1 MDDWMRFTIVRVIV
15 HAKDE
20 QEALIEGKKVLAKIA
35 YELTVHGIYI
45 TYEDKELLDDF
56 EVEPIFPP
64 VLLASSPEGMQLIEE
79 GWQCAVEAFMDAL
92 EKVKL
97 AVRYLTPE
105 QIMEEDSLGL
115 GNLSE
120 ELKRKI
126 SFPCIREQF
135 LEVGGR
141 GEDDFKL
148 LYFEELPITRRRRLN
163 DALNPSK
170 GLTAYVIP
178 AAFPN

>member
-20 QEALIEGKKVLAKIA
+20 QEALREGKKVLAKIA

-79 GWQCAVEAFMDAL
+79 GWQCVVEAFMDAL
-92 EKVKL
+92 KKVKL

-105 QIMEEDSLGL
+105 QMNKLNTTGFANKE
-115 GNLSE
+115 
-120 ELKRKI
+120 KI
-126 SFPCIREQF
+126 
-135 LEVGGR
+135 
-141 GEDDFKL
+141 K
-148 LYFEELPITRRRRLN
+148 
-163 DALNPSK
+163 NPNK
-170 GLTAYVIP
+170 IYPNQVLTIP
-178 AAFPN
+178 QD